1 MRIFFLLVFL
11 AISAYVPAFAQG
23 YIAIDLVNQRV
34 ELADFSFGTM
44 NVKGD
49 FLFAVA
55 RENGSVVLNL
65 EGKDVSVKEKRLPWV
80 KLKIVKTGDTLVIS
94 NFSSPE
100 FMVRGNLNLNSQDL
114 FLDISIN
121 TNENDPVLAGLIDA
135 RAKIWGH
142 LTNCLASGSIN
153 ISNGNYQGVEF
164 SNLALNFLGKPPLLS
179 LTDSQ
184 VVLKDGSIFTIEGLL
199 SLRDFNNLFP
209 RAEFVSQKVI
219 FGDWQL
225 LAQEKNNVGF
235 KKEVDGKFDVLFDA
249 RDRQDEQSL
258 NAGTELRYKM
268 QGDKYL
274 KLRMENDRSIFGI
287 ERRKEF

>member
-1 MRIFFLLVFL
+1 
-11 AISAYVPAFAQG
+11 
-23 YIAIDLVNQRV
+23 
-34 ELADFSFGTM
+34 ADFSLGAM
-44 NVKGD
+44 DVKGN
-49 FLFAVA
+49 FLFDVA

-65 EGKDVSVKEKRLPWV
+65 EGKDIVFKEKRLPWV
-80 KLKIVKTGDTLVIS
+80 KLKVVKTGDTIVIS

-100 FMVRGNLNLNSQDL
+100 FMVRGNLNLNSQEC
-114 FLDISIN
+114 FLDINVNTQESAPVLTGSIN
-121 TNENDPVLAGLIDA
+121 A

-164 SNLALNFLGKPPLLS
+164 LDLALNFLGKPPLLT

-184 VVLKDGSIFTIEGLL
+184 ITLKDGSIFTIEGML
-199 SLRDFNNLFP
+199 SLRDFDNLFP
-209 RAEFVSQKVI
+209 GAEFISQKVI

-235 KKEVDGKFDVLFDA
+235 KKEVDDKFDILFDA
-249 RDRQDEQSL
+249 NDRQDEDTL
-258 NAGTELRYKM
+258 NTGTELRYKM
-268 QGDKYL
+268 QGDKFL
-274 KLRMENDRSIFGI
+274 KLRMESDRSILGI